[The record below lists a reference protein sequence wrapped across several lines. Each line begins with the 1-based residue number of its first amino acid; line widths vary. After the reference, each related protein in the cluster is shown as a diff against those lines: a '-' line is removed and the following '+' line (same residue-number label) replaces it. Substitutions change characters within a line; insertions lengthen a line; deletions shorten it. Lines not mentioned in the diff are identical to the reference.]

1 MCRHLWLSVDF
12 FQLEGA
18 STHATRFSPSA
29 GLGKLGEK
37 TTRGRGPTTHTYPP
51 PPPPYEPPPATV
63 FRRGKVSRVNGGI
76 RVAWHNTDEDV
87 SPFRL
92 RPSRPQAHP
101 DKKLAE
107 RLYAT
112 RPDLYKDD
120 NHKPEM
126 AVALS
131 DFEGLCGFRPFRE
144 IGEYSSSAVSL
155 NFTPCARQSLS

>member
-1 MCRHLWLSVDF
+1 MEHTFSHRLLTSRHLPAAFVC
-12 FQLEGA
+12 
-18 STHATRFSPSA
+18 TH
-29 GLGKLGEK
+29 
-37 TTRGRGPTTHTYPP
+37 GPT
-51 PPPPYEPPPATV
+51 
-63 FRRGKVSRVNGGI
+63 
-76 RVAWHNTDEDV
+76 DV
-87 SPFRL
+87 YTL
-92 RPSRPQAHP
+92 GDWQQAHP

-144 IGEYSSSAVSL
+144 ISESPPQSPPSHQNGSAMCGTVV
-155 NFTPCARQSLS
+155 